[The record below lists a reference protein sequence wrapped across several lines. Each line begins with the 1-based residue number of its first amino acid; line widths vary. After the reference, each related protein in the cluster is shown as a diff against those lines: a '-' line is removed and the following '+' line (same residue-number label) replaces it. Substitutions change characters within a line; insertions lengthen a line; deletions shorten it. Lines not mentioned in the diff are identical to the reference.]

1 MSTMERRY
9 DDLRAMFINCTLKRS
24 LEVSNTQGL
33 IDLSRNIMEKKR
45 RAGGGHPRGRPRHRH
60 RGHNMYTRNYCDMLT
75 PCSKA
80 TPVTARRGMSAG

>member
-1 MSTMERRY
+1 
-9 DDLRAMFINCTLKRS
+9 
-24 LEVSNTQGL
+24 
-33 IDLSRNIMEKKR
+33 MEKKR